1 MSHVDALSRVS
12 SISPNKSIDEELLY
26 RQLTDPQIQAI
37 SNLLETSD
45 HEEYTLI
52 EGLVYKKGPDKPKFY
67 VPEPMVS
74 NLLRLYHDD
83 QAHCSIEKTFQGL
96 ASNYWFPSMR
106 NRIKEYIGNCLV
118 CMLANTSTNVREG
131 ELQTTFTPNIPFQVV
146 HTDHYG
152 PLIETSDGRKHIL
165 ILVDAYSRFTWLF
178 AVKSAGTREVIENFR
193 YVFNTFGNP
202 ELLVSDRGTA
212 FTSGE
217 FATFLQERNIKHQL
231 VAVAAPWSNGLVER
245 INRFL
250 KSSLK
255 KVIEEQTSWSSK
267 LNIIQY
273 VINNTYH
280 SSLKATPS
288 KVLLGYEC
296 RGHADSPLIKFL
308 NSHAKVDLNIES
320 IRELSKQVA
329 VEATNKL
336 KDYNKTYYDKHH
348 KLPTKYSPGDFVLI
362 RDTGSKPREDKKL
375 KPAYKGPPPIRFVK
389 FLTKIDTSCKTFQV
403 FHIRRNPTI
412 PFFHLTD

>member
-1 MSHVDALSRVS
+1 MLAVVKAVERFHLYLYGLSFTIVTDYHALVFAINKANLNPRIARWTLRLQNYNFKIQHRAGTKMSHVDALSRVS
-12 SISPNKSIDEELLY
+12 SIAPNKSIDEELLY

-37 SNLLETSD
+37 SNLLEISD

-52 EGLVYKKGPDKPKFY
+52 GGLVYKKGPDKLKFY
-67 VPEPMVS
+67 VPEPMVN

-83 QAHCSIEKTFQGL
+83 QAHCSVEKTYQGL

-106 NRIKEYIGNCLV
+106 NRIKEHVGNCLV
-118 CMLANTSTNVREG
+118 CMLANTSTNIREG
-131 ELQTTFTPNIPFQVV
+131 KLQTTFSLNIPFQVV

-165 ILVDAYSRFTWLF
+165 ILVDAYSRYTWLF

-202 ELLVSDRGTA
+202 ELLVFDRGTA

-250 KSSLK
+250 KS
-255 KVIEEQTSWSSK
+255 
-267 LNIIQY
+267 
-273 VINNTYH
+273 
-280 SSLKATPS
+280 
-288 KVLLGYEC
+288 
-296 RGHADSPLIKFL
+296 
-308 NSHAKVDLNIES
+308 
-320 IRELSKQVA
+320 
-329 VEATNKL
+329 
-336 KDYNKTYYDKHH
+336 
-348 KLPTKYSPGDFVLI
+348 
-362 RDTGSKPREDKKL
+362 
-375 KPAYKGPPPIRFVK
+375 
-389 FLTKIDTSCKTFQV
+389 
-403 FHIRRNPTI
+403 
-412 PFFHLTD
+412 